1 MGSNRSKKKIIIYFI
16 IYFKF
21 LFLKYFD
28 MKYLDSSLDDLIKYE
43 RERKK
48 KIKLSVEKNRE
59 GSLKVTDKN
68 KSIVES
74 SVHSRFSAHPDSK
87 KKKKENGKKWKHD
100 KFTKL
105 ISEKDSR
112 NSKRVTT
119 TKISNDGPAP
129 KCIFVSNL
137 GDNVSKD
144 DLQELFGSVGPLKKC
159 FLRLNNRGRTSGT
172 AYIVFENE
180 KDAHRAFVS
189 YSEAKLDGRPMVLE
203 LRTGITF

>member
-1 MGSNRSKKKIIIYFI
+1 MG
-16 IYFKF
+16 
-21 LFLKYFD
+21 
-28 MKYLDSSLDDLIKYE
+28 
-43 RERKK
+43 K
-48 KIKLSVEKNRE
+48 KIKLSVEENRE

-87 KKKKENGKKWKHD
+87 KKENGKKWKHD
-100 KFTKL
+100 KFIKF

-112 NSKRVTT
+112 NSKRVIII
-119 TKISNDGPAP
+119 KISNDGPAP

-144 DLQELFGSVGPLKKC
+144 DLQELFGSVGSLKKC
-159 FLRLNNRGRTSGT
+159 FLRFNNRGRTSGT